1 MFTLPETSRF
11 ICETSLSWSSS
22 SELFVLTYCSIGI
35 HRYSWKMVLNRMIK
49 AAGSCSSTT
58 GSWCMSPVIFLGAS
72 GKIKHLFVLDSKE
85 SVDILVCIFAKSL
98 ASKALLQ
105 LIACSIKECTA
116 KYWFQGFSCASVS
129 GTSALPHLSSYPQ
142 LIFQLLLSLPHNLN
156 KNKGLDGFSHC
167 VRVCACTCER
177 CHWLMIFICI
187 FQHTYTHTKPNQ

>member
-1 MFTLPETSRF
+1 MYVTCR
-11 ICETSLSWSSS
+11 
-22 SELFVLTYCSIGI
+22 V
-35 HRYSWKMVLNRMIK
+35 
-49 AAGSCSSTT
+49 
-58 GSWCMSPVIFLGAS
+58 LGAS
-72 GKIKHLFVLDSKE
+72 GKIKHLFMWDSKE

-142 LIFQLLLSLPHNLN
+142 LIFQLLLSLPHNIN

-187 FQHTYTHTKPNQ
+187 FQHTYTHTKPVAHDQKLRLKCCVYAACSLLEPILEWGKTTWKVCPYPQTLIPIPPFFKPLPPSFHCC